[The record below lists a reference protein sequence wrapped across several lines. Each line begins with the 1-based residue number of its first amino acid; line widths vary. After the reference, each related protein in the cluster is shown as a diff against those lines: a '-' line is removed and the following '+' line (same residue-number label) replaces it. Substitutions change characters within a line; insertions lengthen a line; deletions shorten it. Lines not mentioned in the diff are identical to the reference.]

1 MKPSIDQL
9 NKRLELELGA
19 DAVKNDPSLLAAYTV
34 DAKIPTLL
42 CCPETPEQ
50 VAATLRLCSELD
62 AAVTPWGGG
71 AAVRIGN
78 LPRQVD
84 AILELSHLDR
94 VIEHDHANLT
104 ATVQSGI
111 TLASLQ
117 QTLAPQN
124 QFLPFDPP
132 HAARSTIGGIVAA
145 NLNGPRRMFY
155 GSVRDLV
162 IGMKVALA
170 SGEQIKAGGKVVK
183 NVAGYDMCKLFVG
196 SLDTL
201 GVITEVTLRLTPLP
215 KSSATLTASGTL
227 SQTSP
232 LAAELATSRLLP
244 ASVSILNPAA
254 ARSSSFPAEDALAA
268 VWFEGFEESVSRHIR
283 DTEAIAARLGLDT
296 DVISTE
302 RQEHLWDYVRDFP
315 LTSDQLIY
323 RLTVPLS
330 QLAEVMTAVSERKS
344 GDVPARIISDA
355 GSGTLWLSVEPGNA
369 NMEWF
374 ASLTSLAQER
384 GGHAI
389 IFAAPPRLKENIDVW
404 GAPPSTLPLM
414 RETKRQFDP
423 KGLLNPGRFVAGL

>member
-34 DAKIPTLL
+34 DAKMPTLL

-84 AILELSHLDR
+84 AVLELSHLDR

-155 GSVRDLV
+155 GMVRNLV

-196 SLDTL
+196 SLGTL

-227 SQTSP
+227 SQTSQ

-254 ARSSSFPAEDALAA
+254 ARSSSFPAEKALAA

-302 RQEHLWDYVRDFP
+302 MQEHLWHYVRDFP

-344 GDVPARIISDA
+344 GDSLYMIGDA
-355 GSGTLWLSVEPGNA
+355 ASGTLWLSVEPGNV

>member
-34 DAKIPTLL
+34 DAKTPTLL

-84 AILELSHLDR
+84 AVLELSHLDR

-196 SLDTL
+196 SLGTL

-227 SQTSP
+227 SQTSQ

-254 ARSSSFPAEDALAA
+254 ARSSSFPAEKALAA

-302 RQEHLWDYVRDFP
+302 MQEHLWDYVRDFP

-344 GDVPARIISDA
+344 GDSLYMIGDTA
-355 GSGTLWLSVEPGNA
+355 SGTLWLSVEPGNA

-374 ASLTSLAQER
+374 AGLTSLAQER

-389 IFAAPPRLKENIDVW
+389 IFAAPPRLKENLDVW
-404 GAPPSTLPLM
+404 GTPPSTLPLM

>member
-84 AILELSHLDR
+84 AVLELSHLDR

-104 ATVQSGI
+104 ATVHSGI

-155 GSVRDLV
+155 GSVRRADQRRRQGGQKRCRLRNVQALCGFPWYLGSHNRGHVEIDATSEKLGDL
-162 IGMKVALA
+162 
-170 SGEQIKAGGKVVK
+170 
-183 NVAGYDMCKLFVG
+183 DR
-196 SLDTL
+196 
-201 GVITEVTLRLTPLP
+201 LRNTV
-215 KSSATLTASGTL
+215 SNLTARRRT
-227 SQTSP
+227 
-232 LAAELATSRLLP
+232 
-244 ASVSILNPAA
+244 
-254 ARSSSFPAEDALAA
+254 
-268 VWFEGFEESVSRHIR
+268 
-283 DTEAIAARLGLDT
+283 
-296 DVISTE
+296 
-302 RQEHLWDYVRDFP
+302 
-315 LTSDQLIY
+315 
-323 RLTVPLS
+323 
-330 QLAEVMTAVSERKS
+330 
-344 GDVPARIISDA
+344 GDI
-355 GSGTLWLSVEPGNA
+355 T
-369 NMEWF
+369 
-374 ASLTSLAQER
+374 
-384 GGHAI
+384 
-389 IFAAPPRLKENIDVW
+389 
-404 GAPPSTLPLM
+404 PPS
-414 RETKRQFDP
+414 R
-423 KGLLNPGRFVAGL
+423 

>member
-34 DAKIPTLL
+34 DAKMPTLL

-84 AILELSHLDR
+84 AVLGLSHLDR

-196 SLDTL
+196 SLGTL

-227 SQTSP
+227 SQTLQ

-254 ARSSSFPAEDALAA
+254 ARSSSFPAEKALAA

-344 GDVPARIISDA
+344 GDSLYMIGDA
-355 GSGTLWLSVEPGNA
+355 ASGTLWLSVEPGNA

-374 ASLTSLAQER
+374 ASLTSLARER

>member
-34 DAKIPTLL
+34 DAKMPTLL

-84 AILELSHLDR
+84 AVLELSHLDR

-196 SLDTL
+196 SLGTL

-227 SQTSP
+227 SQTSQ

-254 ARSSSFPAEDALAA
+254 ARSSSFPAEKALAA

-302 RQEHLWDYVRDFP
+302 MQEHLWDYVRDFP

-330 QLAEVMTAVSERKS
+330 QLAEVMTEVSERKS

-355 GSGTLWLSVEPGNA
+355 ASGTLWLSVEPGNA

>member
-9 NKRLELELGA
+9 NKRLEVELGA

-50 VAATLRLCSELD
+50 VAAALRLCSELD
-62 AAVTPWGGG
+62 AAVSPWGGG

-111 TLASLQ
+111 TLARLQ

-183 NVAGYDMCKLFVG
+183 NVASYDMCKLFVG
-196 SLDTL
+196 SLGTL
-201 GVITEVTLRLTPLP
+201 GVITEATLRLAPVP
-215 KSSATLTASGTL
+215 ERAATVIVSGTSAQARQFVHDL
-227 SQTSP
+227 SRS
-232 LAAELATSRLLP
+232 LLLP
-244 ASVSILNPAA
+244 A
-254 ARSSSFPAEDALAA
+254 
-268 VWFEGFEESVSRHIR
+268 
-283 DTEAIAARLGLDT
+283 AI
-296 DVISTE
+296 
-302 RQEHLWDYVRDFP
+302 F
-315 LTSDQLIY
+315 
-323 RLTVPLS
+323 
-330 QLAEVMTAVSERKS
+330 
-344 GDVPARIISDA
+344 
-355 GSGTLWLSVEPGNA
+355 
-369 NMEWF
+369 
-374 ASLTSLAQER
+374 
-384 GGHAI
+384 
-389 IFAAPPRLKENIDVW
+389 
-404 GAPPSTLPLM
+404 
-414 RETKRQFDP
+414 
-423 KGLLNPGRFVAGL
+423 